1 LATCGCGS
9 SDHDP
14 APPQTWELPQPLI
27 GMASLAAAGPPTDG
41 PCRAVAFDP
50 MASNRSAAGLTRG
63 FNLQRLSNR
72 IAVFGWLSSFV
83 LFLGIAVVWDWML
96 YPQTVTSSAVVF
108 MGWAIGREL
117 DPDRPHVATATM
129 ALALGLVFVSIPA
142 GIVVF
147 SALITLRMVSGTT
160 GRALTEIDLVLVAA
174 VGFGSGGAIWAWPI
188 GLVAF
193 AWLKTAPEVGRL
205 RWLAIGAA
213 GGGFA
218 VGWYLQDGSLG
229 RIDITAEVLMI
240 IVGVAIATAIGVVLA
255 SVTARNDARSGQ
267 LDVRRLRLSRLAAGL
282 FVVSAALA
290 GDTDA
295 FWQIGAVS
303 AGIFVTASASIGS
316 ALQRRSGERAP

>member
-1 LATCGCGS
+1 
-9 SDHDP
+9 
-14 APPQTWELPQPLI
+14 
-27 GMASLAAAGPPTDG
+27 
-41 PCRAVAFDP
+41 

-83 LFLGIAVVWDWML
+83 LFLGIAVVWDWMS

-142 GIVVF
+142 GIVVY
-147 SALITLRMVSGTT
+147 SSLMALRMVSGTT
-160 GRALTEIDLVLVAA
+160 GRALAEIDLVLVAA
-174 VGFGSGGAIWAWPI
+174 VGFGSGGTIWAWPI

-205 RWLAIGAA
+205 RWFAIGAL

-229 RIDITAEVLMI
+229 RIDITLETVVIM
-240 IVGVAIATAIGVVLA
+240 VGAAVVTAIGVLSA
-255 SVTARNDARSGQ
+255 SVTGRNDARSGL
-267 LDVRRLRLSRLAAGL
+267 LDLRRLRLSRIAAGL
-282 FVVSAALA
+282 FVAAAALA
-290 GDTDA
+290 GGTDA

-303 AGIFVTASASIGS
+303 AGIIASAAAS
-316 ALQRRSGERAP
+316 AGRALRRPSDQ

>member
-1 LATCGCGS
+1 MTCS
-9 SDHDP
+9 SP
-14 APPQTWELPQPLI
+14 TWELPQSAVF
-27 GMASLAAAGPPTDG
+27 MVSRAAPRPATDG
-41 PCRAVAFDP
+41 PHRAVAFDP

-63 FNLQRLSNR
+63 FNLQRFSNR

-83 LFLGIAVVWDWML
+83 LFLGIAVVWDWMS

-108 MGWAIGREL
+108 MAWAIGREL
-117 DPDRPHVATATM
+117 DPDRPHVATVAM

-142 GIVVF
+142 GIIVY
-147 SALITLRMVSGTT
+147 SALMALRMVSGTT
-160 GRALTEIDLVLVAA
+160 GRALSEIDLALVAA
-174 VGFGSGGAIWAWPI
+174 AGFGSGGAIWAWPI

-205 RWLAIGAA
+205 RWLAIGSL

-229 RIDITAEVLMI
+229 RIDITTQVLMI
-240 IVGVAIATAIGVVLA
+240 IVGVAIATAIAVVLA
-255 SVTARNDARSGQ
+255 SVTARNDARSDQ

-282 FVVSAALA
+282 FVASAALA
-290 GDTDA
+290 GSTDA

-303 AGIFVTASASIGS
+303 AGILVAAAASVGR
-316 ALQRRSGERAP
+316 ALRRPSGHQHI